1 MAQVTSPILTDETG
15 QRMAAALETL
25 AQSGGTG
32 GGSGSTTDLT
42 IGTVTSGDTASAT
55 IVNGKLN
62 LVLPRG
68 ATGATGAQG
77 ATGPQGLKGDTGAQG
92 PAGKDGAAGAQ
103 GATGPQGPKGDT
115 GATGATGPAGPGFS
129 DTAKTLILSLFE
141 SAAYGNS
148 AMQSQL
154 DALKTEFGQSGGNT
168 PTPTYY
174 SVTYSLS
181 HVTSS
186 TTTASVAQGS
196 SFAATLTA
204 ASGYTLSSVTIKMGG
219 ADITSS
225 AYNTSTRVVSI
236 ASVTGNVIIT
246 ATAVVATV
254 AVSSVTLNKST
265 LSLTEGSSE
274 TLTAT
279 VLPSNATNKTVTWT
293 VSPSGYA
300 TVSGGV
306 VKAVKAGSCT
316 VTATAGGKSASC
328 AVTVTASSVTL
339 PTPVYKLAAA
349 KTFAAA
355 NKECIDTGIKL
366 FETINP
372 RPSWTILMEVQGDS
386 LTAVG
391 DTYVLAH
398 CMEESDSYPGLNV
411 AIWAGKGDLGVNL
424 YKASGQLVN
433 LSYLNENKVRIAIQ
447 IDGAT
452 FTTRT
457 NTSMGNYT
465 SAAISSYASTVD
477 KTLII
482 GGYQTSDGTK
492 GRFWNG
498 TVYQFAVFNSAL
510 STTDMESWINGE
522 ASIPDA
528 SDTPVV
534 TTPVYS
540 LTEAKSFVSTKK
552 DVVDTGIKLFER
564 IDPKPELTILLDAKS
579 ADDIVY
585 SDSVSPCLL
594 QCLTED
600 DSGVYGLALAIWNS
614 GNSGKYGINCYNT
627 AFNANID
634 AKYRVRIAIQM
645 KGSQVRISHRM
656 MHKSADTA
664 YLGEWTNVSGYN
676 KTISQTLLVGAADFG
691 GGTFGRYWDG
701 AVNEVQVYK
710 TTLTDAAIKE
720 WFAK

>member
-1 MAQVTSPILTDETG
+1 MKYTKQTWTDGVTVLDAATMEHIEQGIADVTDAVTEL
-15 QRMAAALETL
+15 QEN
-25 AQSGGTG
+25 
-32 GGSGSTTDLT
+32 GGSGNTGGS
-42 IGTVTSGDTASAT
+42 SGLS
-55 IVNGKLN
+55 
-62 LVLPRG
+62 
-68 ATGATGAQG
+68 
-77 ATGPQGLKGDTGAQG
+77 
-92 PAGKDGAAGAQ
+92 
-103 GATGPQGPKGDT
+103 
-115 GATGATGPAGPGFS
+115 S
-129 DTAKTLILSLFE
+129 TAKTLILSLFE

-154 DALKTEFGQSGGNT
+154 DALKTEFGQSTGGGDSGDVEEFCNIA
-168 PTPTYY
+168 
-174 SVTYSLS
+174 YSLS
-181 HVTSS
+181 HVTSAAGGIS
-186 TTTASVAQGS
+186 TAVQKGK
-196 SFAATLTA
+196 SFTDTLTA

-225 AYNTSTRVVSI
+225 AYNASTRVISI
-236 ASVTGNVIIT
+236 TSVTGNVTIT
-246 ATAVVATV
+246 ATAVAATV

-279 VLPSNATNKTVTWT
+279 VLPRNATDRTVTWT

-328 AVTVTASSVTL
+328 AVTVTASTVTL

-355 NKECIDTGIKL
+355 KKEYLDTGVKL

-398 CMEESDSYPGLNV
+398 CMEESSPWPGLNV

-465 SAAISSYASTVD
+465 SAAISSYAGTVD

-585 SDSVSPCLL
+585 SASVSPCLL

-664 YLGEWTNVSGYN
+664 YLGEWTNVSGYS
-676 KTISQTLLVGAADFG
+676 KTISQTLLVGAADAG
-691 GGTFGRYWDG
+691 GGTYNRYWDG

-710 TTLTDAAIKE
+710 TTLTDAAIRE

>member
-25 AQSGGTG
+25 AQNGGTG

-68 ATGATGAQG
+68 ATGATGA
-77 ATGPQGLKGDTGAQG
+77 TGAQG
-92 PAGKDGAAGAQ
+92 PAGKDGAAGS
-103 GATGPQGPKGDT
+103 
-115 GATGATGPAGPGFS
+115 TGATGPAGPGFS
-129 DTAKTLILSLFE
+129 DAAKTLILSLFE

-186 TTTASVAQGS
+186 TSTASVAQGS
-196 SFAATLTA
+196 SFAATLSA

-225 AYNTSTRVVSI
+225 AYNASTRVVSI
-236 ASVTGNVIIT
+236 ASVTGNVTIT

-254 AVSSVTLNKST
+254 AVSSVSLNKST

-306 VKAVKAGSCT
+306 VKAVKVGSCT
-316 VTATAGGKSASC
+316 VTATAGGKSATC
-328 AVTVTASSVTL
+328 AVTVTASTVTL

-366 FETINP
+366 FETISP
-372 RPSWTILMEVQGDS
+372 QPSWTILMEVQGDS
-386 LTAVG
+386 LTA
-391 DTYVLAH
+391 TASTFCLLS
-398 CMEESDSYPGLNV
+398 CSTEDSAFHGLV
-411 AIWAGKGDLGVNL
+411 SSIWDNGNLSFNL
-424 YKASGQLVN
+424 YGTNGPFIN
-433 LSYLNENKVRIAIQ
+433 LSYLNGNKVRIAIA
-447 IDGAT
+447 INGSKV
-452 FTTRT
+452 TTKT
-457 NTSMGNYT
+457 NTNMGNYT
-465 SAAISSYASTVD
+465 DVSISSYSGTVD
-477 KTLII
+477 KSLIL
-482 GGYQTSDGTK
+482 GAFQDDSGVSQ
-492 GRFWNG
+492 FFNG
-498 TVYQFAVFNSAL
+498 TVYQFAVFQSAL
-510 STTDMESWINGE
+510 DTSSIESWINGE

-540 LTEAKSFVSTKK
+540 MTETKSFVSSNK

-585 SDSVSPCLL
+585 NDSVSPCLL

-600 DSGVYGLALAIWNS
+600 DSGVYGLALAIWNT

-634 AKYRVRIAIQM
+634 AKYRVRIVIQM
-645 KGSQVRISHRM
+645 KGSQVRVSHRM

-664 YLGEWTNVSGYN
+664 YLGEWTNVSGYS
-676 KTISQTLLVGAADFG
+676 KTISQTLLVGAADAG
-691 GGTFGRYWDG
+691 SGTYTRYWDG

>member
-1 MAQVTSPILTDETG
+1 MAQITSPILTDETG

-25 AQSGGTG
+25 AQNGGTG

-77 ATGPQGLKGDTGAQG
+77 ATGPQG
-92 PAGKDGAAGAQ
+92 
-103 GATGPQGPKGDT
+103 PKGDT

-129 DTAKTLILSLFE
+129 DTAKTLILSLFG

-148 AMQSQL
+148 TMQSQL

-186 TTTASVAQGS
+186 TSTASVAQGS

-236 ASVTGNVIIT
+236 ASVTGNVIIM

-254 AVSSVTLNKST
+254 AVTSVTLNKST

-328 AVTVTASSVTL
+328 AVTVTAATITL

-349 KTFAAA
+349 KTFVAA
-355 NKECIDTGIKL
+355 NKAYIDTGIKL

-386 LTAVG
+386 LTA
-391 DTYVLAH
+391 TASTFCLLS
-398 CMEESDSYPGLNV
+398 CSTEDSAFHGLV
-411 AIWAGKGDLGVNL
+411 SSIWDNGNLSFNL
-424 YKASGQLVN
+424 YGTNGPFIN
-433 LSYLNENKVRIAIQ
+433 LSYLNGNKVRIAIA
-447 IDGAT
+447 INGGKV
-452 FTTRT
+452 TTKT

-465 SAAISSYASTVD
+465 DVSISNYSGTVD
-477 KTLII
+477 KSLIL
-482 GGYQTSDGTK
+482 GAFQDDSGVSQ
-492 GRFWNG
+492 FFNG
-498 TVYQFAVFNSAL
+498 TVYQFAVFQSAL
-510 STTDMESWINGE
+510 DTSNIESWINGE

-534 TTPVYS
+534 ATPVYS
-540 LTEAKSFVSTKK
+540 LTETKSFVSTKK

-600 DSGVYGLALAIWNS
+600 DSGVYGLALAIWNT

-645 KGSQVRISHRM
+645 KGSQVRVSHRM
-656 MHKSADTA
+656 MHKSADTT
-664 YLGEWTNVSGYN
+664 YLGEWTNVSGYS
-676 KTISQTLLVGAADFG
+676 KTISQTLLVGAANAG
-691 GGTFGRYWDG
+691 SGTYNRYWDG